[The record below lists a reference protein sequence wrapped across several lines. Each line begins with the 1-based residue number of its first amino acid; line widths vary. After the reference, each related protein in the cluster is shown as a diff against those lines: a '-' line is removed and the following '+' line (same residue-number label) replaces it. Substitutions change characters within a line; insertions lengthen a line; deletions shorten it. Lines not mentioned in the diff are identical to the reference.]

1 MSWWKY
7 VKAAFLAGPQL
18 PLLGRM
24 PLNAVA
30 VMGCAI
36 LGFFQPGFW
45 FLGAGLEAA
54 WLSLLAGSRTFRLA
68 VDRRDARLELEQL
81 GEDPRQR
88 LLTQLD
94 PAARAQVGAVEAR
107 CRQIAELHAKQ
118 RQEDPLL
125 ADNSAQLDQ
134 LRWLHLKLLTA
145 RHHLI
150 NHPLD
155 DSRKELEGRLAV
167 LRQELDT
174 ARSDKERSAKAAT
187 LAMLEQRHGNLVQR
201 ESTLAEIEADLGRLQ
216 AQLDLALDNVAMR
229 RDERPPDLELNLAT
243 IHRLIDG
250 DIFGDDRATVAQL
263 EARYGLRE

>member
-1 MSWWKY
+1 MRRWRY
-7 VKAAFLAGPQL
+7 IKAAFLAGPEL

-30 VMGCAI
+30 VMGLAI

-68 VDRRDARLELEQL
+68 VDRREACRALEQP
-81 GEDPRQR
+81 GADPRQR
-88 LLTQLD
+88 LLDQLD
-94 PAARAQVGAVEAR
+94 PAARAQVGAVELR
-107 CRQIAELHAKQ
+107 CRQIGELHARL
-118 RQEDPLL
+118 RQDDPLL

-155 DSRKELEGRLAV
+155 DSRKDLERKLAA
-167 LRQELDT
+167 LRQELDV
-174 ARSDKERSAKAAT
+174 ARSDKEREAKAAT
-187 LAMLEQRHGNLVQR
+187 LAMLGQRHGNLLQR
-201 ESTLAEIEADLGRLQ
+201 EATLAEIEADLGRLH

-229 RDERPPDLELNLAT
+229 RDERPHDLALNLAT

-250 DIFGDDRATVAQL
+250 DIFGDDRAAVAQL
-263 EARYGLRE
+263 EARYGVRE